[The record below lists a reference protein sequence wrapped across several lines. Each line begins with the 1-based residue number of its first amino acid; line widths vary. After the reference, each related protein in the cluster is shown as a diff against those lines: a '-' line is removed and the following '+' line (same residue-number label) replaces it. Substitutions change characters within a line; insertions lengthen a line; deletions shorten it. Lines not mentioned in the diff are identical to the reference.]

1 MRSGEEIQN
10 ALRRFVLD
18 WKDYQGSERAE
29 AQTFLNE
36 LFACYGSDRRAV
48 GAEFEDAHSSKGI
61 MDLHWRDVCIFEM
74 KAPSQADR
82 LDQHREQAL
91 GYWRECADVATNR
104 PAPQFV
110 VLCAFHRFEIWE
122 PGKFPNSPR
131 TSFSLEELPDR
142 YETLLFL
149 TNTGDEPLFTT
160 ADRRMTTEAA
170 TTISKL
176 YRSLLDR
183 DAAPKE
189 KIGDFVLQMVWI
201 MFAED
206 YNLIRGHASKQLIE
220 AVLKH
225 PQWNTFIMLGGL
237 FRALGEQD
245 PRVKTGVLEGVPYA
259 GGDLFRAPAMVN
271 LNEDEL
277 RLLLEAHA
285 YDWREVNPTILGSLM
300 EGFMTREGRHEL
312 GAHYTHESDIM
323 KIVRPTIVKP
333 WQERIDATTTPAQA
347 RAVLDDL
354 CRFRV
359 LDPACGCGNF
369 LYVAYRELRTLELQ
383 LKQRMVRL
391 AEETGLPV
399 PPGVPPYV
407 PLTNMRGIEVEQ
419 VSAHITRL
427 TLLMAQKQMISR
439 FGAAEPERFRSAETV
454 LPLVPL
460 PGIINADA
468 LKIKWPEADC
478 IIGNPPF
485 LGSQSLRSNLGDPY
499 VEWLKK
505 EFNAGVKDYCVYWF
519 RKTHDTLRPGQ
530 RAGLVGTNSIAQNRA
545 RKESLEYITARKGV
559 ITDAV
564 SSQKW
569 PGEARVHVSIVNW
582 VKEPT
587 EPPTEFF
594 LDGESVTGI
603 SPELRPLDKSSSEAV
618 VLPANKGKCF
628 QGPIPVGEFVLPEQE
643 AKALLARQDA
653 DYRQVVRPYLVG
665 DDITEDPQQHP
676 RRWVIDFAQRPLED
690 AMRYPAALAIVRER
704 VKPER
709 DTNPRKSRR
718 ERWWLFGE
726 QAIGMRKAV
735 AGLNRYI
742 AGVRVGKRALFAW
755 QNSRT
760 CPSDLVNVFAFDDDY
775 SMGVLSSRTHST
787 WAWLRSS
794 TLKGDLRY
802 TPTTA
807 FMTFPWPY
815 PVTEEQREA
824 VAEASR
830 KVIARRQEIC
840 TAENFGLTRLYNL
853 VDEGAYAD
861 LKALHRQLD
870 EAVAAAYGW
879 PKAIAEDAEEIG
891 RRLLRLNAEIAAGD
905 RPYDPFGTGV
915 AEDTLD
921 LGI

>member
-391 AEETGLPV
+391 A
-399 PPGVPPYV
+399 
-407 PLTNMRGIEVEQ
+407 
-419 VSAHITRL
+419 
-427 TLLMAQKQMISR
+427 
-439 FGAAEPERFRSAETV
+439 
-454 LPLVPL
+454 
-460 PGIINADA
+460 D
-468 LKIKWPEADC
+468 
-478 IIGNPPF
+478 
-485 LGSQSLRSNLGDPY
+485 
-499 VEWLKK
+499 
-505 EFNAGVKDYCVYWF
+505 
-519 RKTHDTLRPGQ
+519 
-530 RAGLVGTNSIAQNRA
+530 
-545 RKESLEYITARKGV
+545 
-559 ITDAV
+559 
-564 SSQKW
+564 
-569 PGEARVHVSIVNW
+569 
-582 VKEPT
+582 
-587 EPPTEFF
+587 
-594 LDGESVTGI
+594 
-603 SPELRPLDKSSSEAV
+603 
-618 VLPANKGKCF
+618 
-628 QGPIPVGEFVLPEQE
+628 
-643 AKALLARQDA
+643 
-653 DYRQVVRPYLVG
+653 
-665 DDITEDPQQHP
+665 
-676 RRWVIDFAQRPLED
+676 
-690 AMRYPAALAIVRER
+690 
-704 VKPER
+704 
-709 DTNPRKSRR
+709 RKS
-718 ERWWLFGE
+718 
-726 QAIGMRKAV
+726 V
-735 AGLNRYI
+735 
-742 AGVRVGKRALFAW
+742 V
-755 QNSRT
+755 
-760 CPSDLVNVFAFDDDY
+760 
-775 SMGVLSSRTHST
+775 
-787 WAWLRSS
+787 
-794 TLKGDLRY
+794 
-802 TPTTA
+802 
-807 FMTFPWPY
+807 
-815 PVTEEQREA
+815 
-824 VAEASR
+824 
-830 KVIARRQEIC
+830 
-840 TAENFGLTRLYNL
+840 
-853 VDEGAYAD
+853 
-861 LKALHRQLD
+861 
-870 EAVAAAYGW
+870 
-879 PKAIAEDAEEIG
+879 
-891 RRLLRLNAEIAAGD
+891 
-905 RPYDPFGTGV
+905 
-915 AEDTLD
+915 
-921 LGI
+921 